1 MSHLLNFKITLMYSV
16 LIVFLCS
23 IVLSFSKL
31 ENQHDK
37 SAQLYLNYKNNET
50 ESNVSNTI
58 SNISYSF
65 SDETMRSVTKILTM
79 HKQSQEKSIELYRKK
94 LNNTITS
101 DQSYIIF
108 NRVAKSGSETLRY
121 VLSMLSK
128 KNNFTMV
135 RDRHSESIL
144 SGEQR
149 RYFFHLWK
157 GSEIEYSTEG
167 KKIKKITT

>member
-1 MSHLLNFKITLMYSV
+1 MTNLLKRKITIMYSV
-16 LIVFLCS
+16 LVVFLCC
-23 IVLSFSKL
+23 IVVSFSKL

-37 SAQLYLNYKNNET
+37 SSQLYRNHRNNEM
-50 ESNVSNTI
+50 ELNVSNMI
-58 SNISYSF
+58 SNISHPF
-65 SDETMRSVTKILTM
+65 SDKTMRSVMKILTI
-79 HKQSQEKSIELYRKK
+79 HKQSQEKSIELYRRR

-108 NRVAKSGSETLRY
+108 NRVAKSGSETLRS
-121 VLSMLSK
+121 VVSMLSK

-144 SGEQR
+144 SEEQR

-157 GSEIEYSTEG
+157 GSDFEYFTEG
-167 KKIKKITT
+167 KKNQEITT

>member
-1 MSHLLNFKITLMYSV
+1 MTNLLKRKITIMYSV
-16 LIVFLCS
+16 LVVFLCC
-23 IVLSFSKL
+23 IVVSFSKL

-37 SAQLYLNYKNNET
+37 SSQPYRNHRNIEMEL
-50 ESNVSNTI
+50 NVSNMI
-58 SNISYSF
+58 SNISHPF
-65 SDETMRSVTKILTM
+65 SDKTMRSVMKILTI
-79 HKQSQEKSIELYRKK
+79 HKQSQEKSIELYRRR

-108 NRVAKSGSETLRY
+108 NRVAKSGSETLRS
-121 VLSMLSK
+121 VISMLSK

-144 SGEQR
+144 SEEQR

-157 GSEIEYSTEG
+157 GSDFEYFTEG
-167 KKIKKITT
+167 KKNQEITT

>member
-1 MSHLLNFKITLMYSV
+1 MTNLLKRKITIMYSV
-16 LIVFLCS
+16 LVVFLCC
-23 IVLSFSKL
+23 IVVSFSKL

-37 SAQLYLNYKNNET
+37 SSQLYRNHRNNEM
-50 ESNVSNTI
+50 ELNVSNMI
-58 SNISYSF
+58 SNISHPF
-65 SDETMRSVTKILTM
+65 SDKTMRSVMKILTI
-79 HKQSQEKSIELYRKK
+79 HKKSQEKSIELYRRR

-108 NRVAKSGSETLRY
+108 NRVAKSGSETLRS
-121 VLSMLSK
+121 VVSMLSK

-144 SGEQR
+144 SEEQR

-157 GSEIEYSTEG
+157 GSDFEYFTEG
-167 KKIKKITT
+167 KKNQEITT